1 MTSIGLSTQNGNFEF
16 LQLLVAQL
24 QNQDPIEPVK
34 QEEFINQLTSFS
46 TLEAVENLNVRF
58 DELLQVQQLG
68 QGFDLAGK
76 NVRYVDQGQT
86 HAGLVDEVSV
96 IGGNLFATID
106 GNNVP
111 ISNIISIL
119 G

>member
-1 MTSIGLSTQNGNFEF
+1 MSALGISTQDAKFEF

-34 QEEFINQLTSFS
+34 QEQFINQLTAFS
-46 TLEAVENLNVRF
+46 TLEGIESLKVSF
-58 DELLQVQQLG
+58 DEMLKVQQLG

-76 NVRYVDQGQT
+76 EVRYVEDDQTFTGK
-86 HAGLVDEVSV
+86 VDEVTVLGGSLYAL
-96 IGGNLFATID
+96 IGDKSI
-106 GNNVP
+106 P
-111 ISNIISIL
+111 ISKIISTI